1 MGPGREAPTPDNFM
15 TAMCKGCI
23 FSRSYPLGLNN
34 VTQTQKCMCWKFQS
48 GYSSIFC
55 CYFCWCPEGLIPF
68 HLLRKKATVFTFHQ
82 RQKLFGK
89 SSTSAPLQV
98 DKNQA
103 NSEKNG
109 SLICLFSVYPCETTS
124 PPTRLFCKDLNL
136 QNHPLKTLSPCIKLN
151 DCLDV
156 LWKIKWLEKKVL
168 LKKKN
173 TWRIKFFNLSK
184 RIWTIA
190 LI

>member
-1 MGPGREAPTPDNFM
+1 MHVLE
-15 TAMCKGCI
+15 I
-23 FSRSYPLGLNN
+23 SEWL
-34 VTQTQKCMCWKFQS
+34 Q
-48 GYSSIFC
+48 
-55 CYFCWCPEGLIPF
+55 F
-68 HLLRKKATVFTFHQ
+68 HLLLLFLLVSRGINSLSFTAKKGHSVYLSSKTKAFWQIVYKCTTTSW
-82 RQKLFGK
+82 QKPGI
-89 SSTSAPLQV
+89 V
-98 DKNQA
+98 
-103 NSEKNG
+103 ERNG